1 MSTMGCNEFLNQLDA
16 WMEGERQPDARSHA
30 RDCARCRGIAG
41 DLDAIHE
48 AAPLLATEDAE
59 SPARVWIA
67 IRAQLEQEGLIA
79 GPSRPAREASPE
91 SSGAWFEGFFGLPR
105 RAAFAV
111 VYMALLVVAA
121 FALSSS
127 GNHGFDENSWMKNTE
142 NSTLPLSA
150 HLDSAEQTAVSS
162 FSNSQSLVS
171 ASLHQNLAVV
181 DNYISLCEKSVQ
193 EQPENELARDFLYQ
207 AYQQKADLLGQM
219 AERGDPSQ

>member
-1 MSTMGCNEFLNQLDA
+1 MNTMGCNEFLNQLDA
-16 WMEGERQPDARSHA
+16 WLEGERQPDARSHV
-30 RDCARCRGIAG
+30 RDCARCRGVAG

-48 AAPLLATEDAE
+48 AAPLLAVEDAE
-59 SPARVWIA
+59 SPERVWIA

-79 GPSRPAREASPE
+79 GPSRPAHQASPE
-91 SSGAWFEGFFGLPR
+91 SSGGWFEGFFGLPR
-105 RAAFAV
+105 RAALAV
-111 VYMALLVVAA
+111 VYMALLVAAA
-121 FALSSS
+121 FALGSS

-150 HLDSAEQTAVSS
+150 HLDSAEQAAVSS
-162 FSNSQSLVS
+162 FSDSKSLVA